1 MKLRE
6 RPEYVVKP
14 KASERF
20 QDTKEGAKL
29 WLLLTPEEQKARNE
43 KWEKDNQAAL
53 DKSENARRL
62 KELEYNVDLKPD
74 TDLSE

>member
-1 MKLRE
+1 
-6 RPEYVVKP
+6 
-14 KASERF
+14 
-20 QDTKEGAKL
+20 
-29 WLLLTPEEQKARNE
+29 LTPEEQKARDE
-43 KWEKDNQAAL
+43 KWERDNQLAL